1 MTKLCGARTHA
12 CRVPIHR
19 DAFSTQMPIAALLVL
34 SLAIAPAGCKRH
46 KRVTVRT
53 VEEGPALASVV
64 ATADPHAAAQLIT
77 GFYGV
82 EQNSWRWTA
91 GRFSVLLRPPRTAA
105 MAGAVL
111 QLKFALPDVAMSKM
125 KAVSLSAYV
134 NGTALAPESYTQAGD
149 FVYSRDVPANLLEGD
164 VARIDF
170 SLDKTM
176 PPTPADQREL
186 GVVVS
191 LVGFQPK

>member
-1 MTKLCGARTHA
+1 MT
-12 CRVPIHR
+12 IS
-19 DAFSTQMPIAALLVL
+19 FSSQRGPAVAAAILAL
-34 SLAIAPAGCKRH
+34 SLALAPAGCKRH
-46 KRVTVRT
+46 RRVAVQT
-53 VEEGPALASVV
+53 VEEGSPLASVI
-64 ATADPHAAAQLIT
+64 ATADPHAATQLAG

-91 GRFSVLLRPPRTAA
+91 GRFSVLLRPPRTATSN
-105 MAGAVL
+105 GAVL
-111 QLKFALPDVAMSKM
+111 QLKFALPDVVIAKL

-134 NGTALAPESYTQAGD
+134 NGTALAPESYTQAGQ
-149 FVYSRDVPANLLEGD
+149 FVYSRDVPANLLTGD

-176 PPTPADQREL
+176 PPSAADRREL

-191 LVGFQPK
+191 MVGFQPK

>member
-1 MTKLCGARTHA
+1 MTISFSSQRRPAVAAAILALCL
-12 CRVPIHR
+12 
-19 DAFSTQMPIAALLVL
+19 AL
-34 SLAIAPAGCKRH
+34 APMGCKRH
-46 KRVTVRT
+46 RRVAVQT
-53 VEEGPALASVV
+53 VEEGSPLASVI
-64 ATADPHAAAQLIT
+64 ATADPHAATQLVS

-105 MAGAVL
+105 SNGAVL
-111 QLKFALPDVAMSKM
+111 QLKFALPDGSMAKL

-134 NGTALAPESYTQAGD
+134 NGTALAPESYTQAGQ
-149 FVYSRDVPANLLEGD
+149 FIYSRDVPANLLTGD
-164 VARIDF
+164 VARVDF

-176 PPTPADQREL
+176 PPSAADRREL

-191 LVGFQPK
+191 MVGFQPK